1 MIRALTLNP
10 YGQVQWYD
18 PVASDTQVPLFW
30 QGAARQG
37 AHFDIRLI
45 STGPGKE
52 NRRYLVILRC
62 KVLAHRERALQ
73 DKHNKSFRDHKCDLF

>member
-18 PVASDTQVPLFW
+18 PVASDMQVPLFW

-62 KVLAHRERALQ
+62 KVLAHTERALQ
-73 DKHNKSFRDHKCDLF
+73 DKHNKSFGDQ

>member
-45 STGPGKE
+45 STGPGKRTE
-52 NRRYLVILRC
+52 GI
-62 KVLAHRERALQ
+62 
-73 DKHNKSFRDHKCDLF
+73 